1 MARRRR
7 KSPIRLVAG
16 AIALAAL
23 AAAGWFGYR
32 HFDWQQ
38 AAIKVSAERVDP
50 ANEGRLVQVSGRL
63 TAGSSARDADMDI
76 EVSAA
81 VLLRKVEMFQWR
93 EHCEHGAACTYD
105 TAWSSQRIES
115 SGFRQ
120 PQGHENPPMRLVDAH
135 FAAPDIKLG
144 AFVVDGA
151 IVAGQVAPI
160 DHPVHSADL
169 PPNLAATFAD
179 SNGALYAGGDASNP
193 RVGEVRV
200 SYRIALPGEVVLRGV
215 QHGNRLAAE

>member
-1 MARRRR
+1 MARRKG
-7 KSPIRLVAG
+7 KSAVRILFG
-16 AIALAAL
+16 ALALIAL

-32 HFDWQQ
+32 HFDRQQ
-38 AAIKVSAERVDP
+38 PAVKVSADRVDP
-50 ANEGRLVQVSGRL
+50 ANEGRHVQVTGRL
-63 TAGSSARDADMDI
+63 TASSVSRDADMDI
-76 EVSAA
+76 EAKAA
-81 VLLRKVEMFQWR
+81 VLLRKVEMFQWHER
-93 EHCEHGAACTYD
+93 CEHGTACTYE

-135 FAAPDIKLG
+135 FAASDIKLG

-160 DHPVHSADL
+160 DHPVHAADL

-193 RVGEVRV
+193 RVGEVRI